1 MFYYKTL
8 ISKLDSIK
16 IKFGERWDFLKIDI
30 RFVFNRLFSNILYF
44 FKSDF
49 KFAEKSSRKVPEFP
63 WPSISS
69 AVCSVANVTSLQCC
83 VKVD

>member
-16 IKFGERWDFLKIDI
+16 IKFGEDWDFLKIDI

-44 FKSDF
+44 L
-49 KFAEKSSRKVPEFP
+49 E
-63 WPSISS
+63 
-69 AVCSVANVTSLQCC
+69 
-83 VKVD
+83 